1 MVSYKGFDVKCIT
14 MLCAEGAVDE
24 IQVGDFVTA
33 DGTGYAYLTQEGKPF
48 VGVVVAVKD
57 NYYTVQVSGYY
68 EIKYVGEA
76 LPVYAR
82 LVANKRKILQNGG
95 STAAAPYRTV
105 LWVDSVEQRAG
116 ILI

>member
-14 MLCAEGAVDE
+14 MTCLNPEPE
-24 IQVGDFVTA
+24 KIEVGDFVTA
-33 DGTGYAYLTQEGKPF
+33 DQSGNALLAQDGKPF

-68 EIKYVGEA
+68 EIQYAGEA

-82 LVANKRKILQNGG
+82 LVVNRRKILHNGG

-105 LWVDSVEQRAG
+105 LWVDSAEQRAG

>member
-14 MLCAEGAVDE
+14 MTCLNSEPE
-24 IQVGDFVTA
+24 KIEVGDYVTA
-33 DGTGYAYLTQEGKPF
+33 DQSGNALLAQEGKPF

-57 NYYTVQVSGYY
+57 NYCTVQVSGYY
-68 EIKYVGEA
+68 EIQYAGEV
-76 LPVYAR
+76 LPAYAR

>member
-14 MLCAEGAVDE
+14 MTCVDAVPDNIE
-24 IQVGDFVTA
+24 VGDFVTA
-33 DGTGYAYLTQEGKPF
+33 DQSGNAFLAQEGKPF

-82 LVANKRKILQNGG
+82 LVANKRKILQNNA
-95 STAAAPYRTV
+95 STGAAPYRTV
-105 LWVDSVEQRAG
+105 LWVNSSEHKAG
-116 ILI
+116 ILL

>member
-14 MLCAEGAVDE
+14 MTCVDALPDNIE
-24 IQVGDFVTA
+24 VGDFVTA
-33 DGTGYAYLTQEGKPF
+33 DQSGNAFLAQEGKPF

-57 NYYTVQVSGYY
+57 NYYTVQVGGYY
-68 EIKYVGEA
+68 EIKYAGEA

-95 STAAAPYRTV
+95 STVTAPYRTV
-105 LWVDSVEQRAG
+105 LWVDSAEQRAG
-116 ILI
+116 ILL

>member
-14 MLCAEGAVDE
+14 MACVDALADNIE
-24 IQVGDFVTA
+24 VGDFVTA
-33 DGTGYAYLTQEGKPF
+33 DQSGNAFLAQEGKPF

-57 NYYTVQVSGYY
+57 NFYTVQVSGYY
-68 EIKYVGEA
+68 EIKYAGEA

-95 STAAAPYRTV
+95 STVTAPYRTV

-116 ILI
+116 ILL

>member
-14 MLCAEGAVDE
+14 MTCLNPEPDKIE
-24 IQVGDFVTA
+24 VGDYVTA
-33 DGTGYAYLTQEGKPF
+33 DQSGNALLAQEGKPF

>member
-14 MLCAEGAVDE
+14 MTCVDGVPDNIE
-24 IQVGDFVTA
+24 VGDYVTVDQWGNA
-33 DGTGYAYLTQEGKPF
+33 FLAQEGKPF

-68 EIKYVGEA
+68 EINYAGEP
-76 LPVYAR
+76 LPLYAR

-95 STAAAPYRTV
+95 STAIAPCRTV
-105 LWVDSVEQRAG
+105 LWVDSSEQRAG
-116 ILI
+116 ILL

>member
-14 MLCAEGAVDE
+14 MTCINAEPDKIE
-24 IQVGDFVTA
+24 VGDYVTA
-33 DGTGYAYLTQEGKPF
+33 DQSGNALLAQEGKPF

-57 NYYTVQVSGYY
+57 NYCTVQVSGYY

-82 LVANKRKILQNGG
+82 LVANKRKILQNNA
-95 STAAAPYRTV
+95 STGAAPYRTV
-105 LWVDSVEQRAG
+105 LWVNSSEHKAG
-116 ILI
+116 ILL